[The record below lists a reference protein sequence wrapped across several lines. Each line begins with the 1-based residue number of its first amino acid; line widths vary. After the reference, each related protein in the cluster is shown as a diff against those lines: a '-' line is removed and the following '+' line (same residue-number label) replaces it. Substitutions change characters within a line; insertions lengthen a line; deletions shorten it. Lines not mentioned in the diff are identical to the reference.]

1 MISLSTITSYTG
13 SNGILLNA
21 QRNGLESVG
30 FVHRLKSFFNI
41 GDAREKNRATL
52 NALKDAIL
60 TDPRFSAQDDL
71 KAEVERLFK
80 NEHTF
85 LAVDMSRIR
94 GIMDKMARLAD
105 GSGAMLDRRVDLHL
119 AAILPPPGVN
129 SPIAKAMLVRYANL
143 DDIVLIAKQHVRNA
157 AYAPGAN
164 GVVDVAKLVGEVLDR
179 SVLAITSTTPLNR
192 RHPIHLMKFAGQQL
206 QHFLMGPDR
215 TLRTSGE
222 VVDYVRNAFDF
233 YRKAR
238 DVAMREMESPLL
250 ATLAEQEAAAR
261 SVGPHAKAAL
271 EFACT
276 VGEQVDLGMF
286 DLIHNYVARLPLDAF
301 RGLKRNSTTEDFD
314 GAIQSFA
321 CHMAA
326 QPLRGANGGCPFD
339 NLKATKSLAR
349 YMANLVALRLPEP
362 LRVAICNRLDYPT
375 AAKAME
381 NAIHDSILHGNYS
394 PLHEEDW

>member
-1 MISLSTITSYTG
+1 MITLDTITRYAG
-13 SNGILLNA
+13 ANGVLLNA
-21 QRNGLESVG
+21 QQTGLESAG
-30 FVHRLKSFFNI
+30 FIHRLKSFFGI

-52 NALKDAIL
+52 NALKDAVL
-60 TDPRFSAQDDL
+60 TDPRFNTPDLQAQ
-71 KAEVERLFK
+71 VERLFK

-85 LAVDMSRIR
+85 LAVDMSRIK
-94 GIMDKMARLAD
+94 GIMNKMVRLAD
-105 GSGAMLDRRVDLHL
+105 GSDAMLDRRVDLHL

-143 DDIVLIAKQHVRNA
+143 DDIALIAKQHVRNA
-157 AYAPGAN
+157 ACAPGAN

-192 RHPIHLMKFAGQQL
+192 RHPIHLMKFVGQQL

-222 VVDYVRNAFDF
+222 VVDYVRNAFEF

-261 SVGPHAKAAL
+261 SVEPRAKAAL

-276 VGEQVDLGMF
+276 VGEKVDLEMF
-286 DLIHNYVARLPLDAF
+286 DRIHDYVANLPLDAF
-301 RGLKRNSTTEDFD
+301 RNLSPKSTDADFSM
-314 GAIQSFA
+314 AIGSLA
-321 CHMAA
+321 EHMASH
-326 QPLRGANGGCPFD
+326 PFRGADGRCPFD

-349 YMANLVALRLPEP
+349 YLANLVALRLPEP

-381 NAIHDSILHGNYS
+381 NAIHDAILHGNYI
-394 PLHEEDW
+394 PLHEEDE

>member
-1 MISLSTITSYTG
+1 MITLDTITSYSG
-13 SNGILLNA
+13 ANGILLNA
-21 QRNGLESVG
+21 QQTGLESAG
-30 FVHRLKSFFNI
+30 FIHRLKSFFNI
-41 GDAREKNRATL
+41 GDAREKNRETL
-52 NALKDAIL
+52 NALKAAVL
-60 TDPRFSAQDDL
+60 TDPRFNTEDLQAQ
-71 KAEVERLFK
+71 VERLFK

-94 GIMDKMARLAD
+94 GIMNKMVRLAD
-105 GSGAMLDRRVDLHL
+105 GSDASLDRRVDLHL

-129 SPIAKAMLVRYANL
+129 TPLGRALLVAHADLADIA
-143 DDIVLIAKQHVRNA
+143 LIAKQHVRNA
-157 AYAPGAN
+157 AADGS
-164 GVVDVAKLVGEVLDR
+164 GVVDVATLVGEVLDR
-179 SVLAITSTTPLNR
+179 CAKAIISTAPLGR
-192 RHPIHLMKFAGQQL
+192 FQPYDDMKYAGHHL
-206 QHFLMGPDR
+206 QHLLMRFDR
-215 TLRTSGE
+215 TLRTDDE
-222 VVDYVRNAFDF
+222 VADYVSNAFDF

-238 DVAMREMESPLL
+238 DVTKSE
-250 ATLAEQEAAAR
+250 
-261 SVGPHAKAAL
+261 PHAEAAL